1 MKKQVKKGMSLFLSV
16 LMLLSCWVWVAPN
29 KAEAATAGNYP
40 VTFYANVSDVANN
53 CNNNVVIDYI
63 TNNGTGS
70 SVSQTYSLDNLI
82 NNGTGNGKSYTVNVP
97 GYPTAFRFSISRKSG
112 ANAINVRFY
121 RMDIGSITVADE
133 TSGAG
138 YTINTALWWDPRNWT
153 VSPSSGGYSDRWTQP
168 AVTTFSINNPSVSSV
183 DINQWGGANKTASVS
198 VNTVK
203 DQYGVNWYQDP
214 TWKIGT
220 GESTFNGYTGVTNG
234 AGSSAASSTT
244 LTISPDAQT
253 ANKSTTNKSKTLYVQ
268 AACGGKTAV
277 KSITLNNPS
286 YTYTYYSQRPINP
299 ATGAQYSSATMYKN
313 GSGTATNSYTE
324 SKYYYFNPSQYPT
337 NIKLYDNGQE
347 VKGYKFLGMYSN
359 DNSNRTYDAN
369 QPSSSSLSGTR
380 LGSSI
385 NTAEN
390 YNSTTRV
397 ITPPLT
403 YYAAW
408 WAQNV
413 EAVFET
419 EDHQQIGSYTAKFD
433 QKANYNNAANLNNI
447 QQKFNDMGLD
457 TIQDKTF
464 TRRFVGWGVRTAY
477 DIDGN
482 QLQNVSNGTSINDY
496 VLKGKTVFYPIYE
509 VESTNEYTVKFN
521 DANGTEITSTKYH
534 YRDDAERPAD
544 QQFAADN
551 TYTYDFIGWAV
562 QPDSSTNVYKVDAN
576 SYDSDKGTYVTTV
589 SDFTVRRNITYIPV
603 FEKKYINY
611 TATFIEE
618 DLAGQAVGSGKTV
631 ISNLHFGDTVN
642 VPTPKDNFVKNG
654 LRYTFTGWK
663 VTAGTEL
670 TAENL
675 CQGNVTYEAQYTTAP
690 VMYVVRFFDHDGT
703 QIETA
708 QTEYAPNSTI
718 EVPADRPVYRD
729 ELNEYTFTGWE
740 TVDGKALSTVAT
752 DDVDYYAQYD
762 AKQLYTINYYNG
774 DELLATIKEVA
785 GTSLENKYTGVEP
798 TKADDKFA
806 TNYKF
811 KGWAD
816 VDGKTVATVGESNLD
831 LYAQFDGDVTKYTVE
846 FRNDDGT
853 VISTQELGYQDKV
866 VVPEN
871 PTKEADETFTYEFR
885 GWDKIVSEVC
895 EDSVVY
901 TATYRRT
908 YNYYKATW
916 LDEDGNPIGT
926 PQNYIYNERINPPI
940 APNSTKP
947 AEDENHEWAFDSW
960 VKVVDGVVTTD
971 KFTRGERIT
980 GDVVYQATYKSVG
993 KVCTVKIYSEDG
1005 TTLESEL
1012 KVAYGTNLN
1021 DVIIAPIKASDSDHH
1036 WNFVAWL
1043 DMVNGG
1049 EVETVLDNIEIK
1061 PSYKAEL
1068 HKFEKGEKVLIE
1080 APTFDKAGLEERICD
1095 VCQMHFQQPIPAL
1108 PDTVA
1113 PTSKLYVGNNKW
1125 ESDGEA
1131 PNFNKK
1137 IPVSPSNI
1145 FIINTDD
1152 KADVNEYN
1160 KDGIGSGV
1168 NEIYFAITNGK
1179 YDDPS
1184 NINSWVPCYDRSE
1197 LDDSRKDAEANV
1209 TAKLRD
1215 ILNDRDLKNG
1225 DTFVIYAMVVDAKN
1239 GNVSYVSSG
1248 LLGYDD
1254 EAPVV
1259 NVTSDHG
1266 ADKKFCLNATIE
1278 VEDTTDLKSLTLNG
1292 KKLELDENN
1301 TATVSEAGT
1310 YKVIAIDKAGNE
1322 TVVNFEIVGKHDFK
1336 PNSKKAS
1343 CEEPGYDHYVCT
1355 LCGLKDE
1362 DNSVDYPALGH
1373 DYGAEEE
1380 WTKIPASCTSNEK
1393 IIKRCKRCGKIE
1405 TKVIEDTQLEH
1416 DYQPNEALSKAPTCD
1431 EPGVKVTEC
1440 IYCHDLK
1447 EESVAIDPNA
1457 HEFYRDRLTTPP
1469 TCTEP
1474 GVFTHTC
1481 KYCGK
1486 VFDVSADHQDEIQ
1499 PLGHDEGE
1507 WRVSKAA
1514 TCQANGEE
1522 QLVCTRCD
1530 EVLDTRVIPMLADH
1544 VWEVI
1549 SETEPTEDSPRTV
1562 TRKCKL
1568 CGKTETIEIGEKLE
1582 RHTFT
1587 FVDEAGKEIAV
1598 LSKLKGET
1606 IVSTDVKEPTKKSD
1620 DTYNYKFAG
1629 WVDENGKVVEFP
1641 FNVADKD
1648 VTLTAKFNKTFIS
1661 YSVTLYYENG
1671 TTQYKKIGY
1680 LHNETDPAFVLPEN
1694 GPDKESDSTYD
1705 YKFDGWVDMGTGVKV
1720 TEIAKFD
1727 RDLQFKASYKKENRK
1742 YFVTFAYDA
1751 DNLIKVYRDV
1761 LAGTNGNDL
1770 AAELAKEMT
1779 PVKAPDANVH
1789 YVFSGWRDLRP
1800 GALAN
1805 IQADTLVYATFT
1817 TAEHNFDNG
1826 VIIQEQEFV
1835 CKNPEITRFTCKD
1848 CGYSE
1853 ERITKEQGEHVWGDP
1868 VDGKRPCLNGCGESI
1883 DDETT
1888 YKVEFLNWDGSIIKT
1903 IDFLKY
1909 GEDISAR
1916 IPTPTRPSTADTE
1929 YIFDGWTPDLVTTVT
1944 GNATY
1949 TAKYIAQERR
1959 YTVIF
1964 AYNSKNVIATFKDQ
1978 PMMDDFSVLY
1988 TGEDPEPI
1996 LESDNYGHY
2005 KFIGWSNRGFNE
2017 ELKSIYFEAQFQKV
2031 DHTFTTKH
2039 TEASCEVGAGTTYTC
2054 IICGHVHTDEES
2066 APLGHDWK
2074 IIERVEPTYG
2084 ADGYIKRE
2092 CARCH
2097 KVEIQTLPQMKF
2109 ITITFNVT
2117 DVDGYPIENAKV
2129 TLFEQE
2135 TGTFI
2140 ASSTTDVNGNVKLNV
2155 PEAKPYNVTIEAPGV
2170 EQFMSTIVVRKDG
2183 DKVEVDRG
2191 WVDATGQS
2199 QIKLLFCD
2207 CTCHKDGVWPK
2218 IFRFF
2223 HKIIKMITGK
2233 YQCCNNPDPKY
2244 N

>member
-1 MKKQVKKGMSLFLSV
+1 MYTSR
-16 LMLLSCWVWVAPN
+16 
-29 KAEAATAGNYP
+29 KADNYDFTKPTAG
-40 VTFYANVSDVANN
+40 S
-53 CNNNVVIDYI
+53 
-63 TNNGTGS
+63 
-70 SVSQTYSLDNLI
+70 
-82 NNGTGNGKSYTVNVP
+82 
-97 GYPTAFRFSISRKSG
+97 
-112 ANAINVRFY
+112 
-121 RMDIGSITVADE
+121 
-133 TSGAG
+133 TS
-138 YTINTALWWDPRNWT
+138 
-153 VSPSSGGYSDRWTQP
+153 
-168 AVTTFSINNPSVSSV
+168 
-183 DINQWGGANKTASVS
+183 
-198 VNTVK
+198 
-203 DQYGVNWYQDP
+203 
-214 TWKIGT
+214 
-220 GESTFNGYTGVTNG
+220 GYTGQLT
-234 AGSSAASSTT
+234 SST
-244 LTISPDAQT
+244 QVT
-253 ANKSTTNKSKTLYVQ
+253 ANTTW
-268 AACGGKTAV
+268 
-277 KSITLNNPS
+277 
-286 YTYTYYSQRPINP
+286 
-299 ATGAQYSSATMYKN
+299 
-313 GSGTATNSYTE
+313 
-324 SKYYYFNPSQYPT
+324 
-337 NIKLYDNGQE
+337 
-347 VKGYKFLGMYSN
+347 
-359 DNSNRTYDAN
+359 
-369 QPSSSSLSGTR
+369 
-380 LGSSI
+380 
-385 NTAEN
+385 
-390 YNSTTRV
+390 
-397 ITPPLT
+397 
-403 YYAAW
+403 YAAW

-413 EAVFET
+413 EVVFET

-433 QKANYNNAANLNNI
+433 KKANDNANTANLNNI

-457 TIQDKTF
+457 TIKDKTF

-477 DIDGN
+477 DINGN

-562 QPDSSTNVYKVDAN
+562 QPDSSTNVYKVDEN
-576 SYDSDKGTYVTTV
+576 GYDSDKGTYVTTV

-631 ISNLHFGDTVN
+631 INNLHFGDTVN

-729 ELNEYTFTGWE
+729 DINEYTFTGWE
-740 TVDGKALSTVAT
+740 TVDGKALSNIAT

-774 DELLATIKEVA
+774 DELLATIKEVT
-785 GTSLENKYTGVEP
+785 GTSLENKYTGAEP

-816 VDGKTVATVGESNLD
+816 VDGNPVATVGEANLD
-831 LYAQFDGDVTKYTVE
+831 LYAQFDSDVTKYTVE

-871 PTKEADETFTYEFR
+871 PTKEADETFTYEFS

-940 APNSTKP
+940 APNSNKP

-1021 DVIIAPIKASDSDHH
+1021 DVIIAPVKASDSDHH
-1036 WNFVAWL
+1036 WNFEAWL

-1168 NEIYFAITNGK
+1168 KEIYFAITNGK

-1362 DNSVDYPALGH
+1362 DNSVDYPALEH

-1393 IIKRCKRCGKIE
+1393 IIKRCKRCGYIKTE
-1405 TKVIEDTQLEH
+1405 VIEDTQLEH
-1416 DYQPNEALSKAPTCD
+1416 DYQLNKALSKAPTCD
-1431 EPGVKVTEC
+1431 EKGFNVYEC
-1440 IYCHDLK
+1440 TYCHDTYLDTTSD
-1447 EESVAIDPNA
+1447 EVQINPNA

-1514 TCQANGEE
+1514 TCQADGEE
-1522 QLVCTRCD
+1522 QLVCTRCN

-1606 IVSTDVKEPTKKSD
+1606 ILATDVKEPTKKSD

-1648 VTLTAKFNKTFIS
+1648 MTLTAKFNKTFIS

-1705 YKFDGWVDMGTGVKV
+1705 YKFDGCIHLCFNCKV
-1720 TEIAKFD
+1720 LVAVNIN
-1727 RDLQFKASYKKENRK
+1727 SCCIH
-1742 YFVTFAYDA
+1742 
-1751 DNLIKVYRDV
+1751 LI
-1761 LAGTNGNDL
+1761 
-1770 AAELAKEMT
+1770 
-1779 PVKAPDANVH
+1779 
-1789 YVFSGWRDLRP
+1789 F
-1800 GALAN
+1800 
-1805 IQADTLVYATFT
+1805 
-1817 TAEHNFDNG
+1817 
-1826 VIIQEQEFV
+1826 
-1835 CKNPEITRFTCKD
+1835 
-1848 CGYSE
+1848 
-1853 ERITKEQGEHVWGDP
+1853 
-1868 VDGKRPCLNGCGESI
+1868 
-1883 DDETT
+1883 
-1888 YKVEFLNWDGSIIKT
+1888 
-1903 IDFLKY
+1903 
-1909 GEDISAR
+1909 
-1916 IPTPTRPSTADTE
+1916 
-1929 YIFDGWTPDLVTTVT
+1929 
-1944 GNATY
+1944 
-1949 TAKYIAQERR
+1949 
-1959 YTVIF
+1959 
-1964 AYNSKNVIATFKDQ
+1964 
-1978 PMMDDFSVLY
+1978 
-1988 TGEDPEPI
+1988 
-1996 LESDNYGHY
+1996 
-2005 KFIGWSNRGFNE
+2005 
-2017 ELKSIYFEAQFQKV
+2017 
-2031 DHTFTTKH
+2031 
-2039 TEASCEVGAGTTYTC
+2039 
-2054 IICGHVHTDEES
+2054 
-2066 APLGHDWK
+2066 
-2074 IIERVEPTYG
+2074 
-2084 ADGYIKRE
+2084 
-2092 CARCH
+2092 
-2097 KVEIQTLPQMKF
+2097 
-2109 ITITFNVT
+2109 
-2117 DVDGYPIENAKV
+2117 
-2129 TLFEQE
+2129 
-2135 TGTFI
+2135 
-2140 ASSTTDVNGNVKLNV
+2140 
-2155 PEAKPYNVTIEAPGV
+2155 
-2170 EQFMSTIVVRKDG
+2170 
-2183 DKVEVDRG
+2183 
-2191 WVDATGQS
+2191 
-2199 QIKLLFCD
+2199 
-2207 CTCHKDGVWPK
+2207 
-2218 IFRFF
+2218 
-2223 HKIIKMITGK
+2223 
-2233 YQCCNNPDPKY
+2233 
-2244 N
+2244 